1 MPKGDLYREFIPM
14 RRQQKSSAKAPAPA
28 PAALAA
34 AAVLGEKVELPQLVA
49 MGVGTAELEAL
60 FDGGFLTSVSA
71 SAARLSDKVDREKV
85 LAALAWSERRRLH
98 ERAAG
103 LLAARPERIA
113 EAAEHYLAACRY
125 AEARSLMVRVAE
137 KACAEK
143 DYDLALEVI
152 DRALSIWPADE
163 DREKRLQVLG
173 ELVRCAKNCRRHD
186 HAKRALLEILEMA
199 NGDARVTLETHQQM
213 ADLALLDEN
222 FAIARGHLEVAAT
235 AAEMTGSPETAARA
249 WFSLACFL
257 ADQARPRDGLAA
269 LKRAQKLA
277 GKRADPALLS
287 ELLGYEGLLNAMM
300 GKAKAGRELGE
311 QSLAV
316 AMEHNLARQAAI
328 AYRRMANICEYGSDY
343 AGQRDAHLQAIAIC
357 RRNGETDTENS
368 CLMCLSYVLFRTGE
382 WKRAL
387 DMARGVVR
395 EPDTHPG
402 LKSGAEGVLAMI
414 AAFRGEQR
422 GTLERLDETGRVL
435 RRYGVLLLEFHLLW
449 ARAFLIETNGD
460 RAAAASA
467 YLRLLDVWDQTDDC
481 HDVLPGAVS
490 AAAFFGDEGESRQV
504 ARITDILHA
513 VTTANDNQES
523 RAARLAVLGEAAAAG
538 GDWSAA
544 INHLTNAR
552 DGYDR
557 LGVPIEQAL
566 IRRRLVRALTAAG
579 REREAVAERE
589 AGAAIARRLGMR
601 PLLAMPAAQ
610 KTENTRK
617 AGNSLLTGRQHDIL
631 RLLAAGLTNKEA
643 ADRLHLSP
651 RTVEMHVAALLDR
664 LNCRTRTEAIRRA
677 GELHLL

>member
-1 MPKGDLYREFIPM
+1 MKNQGKQRREEAV
-14 RRQQKSSAKAPAPA
+14 RS
-28 PAALAA
+28 ALAA
-34 AAVLGEKVELPQLVA
+34 AAVLGESVDLPMLGA
-49 MGVGTAELEAL
+49 MGVATDALEAL
-60 FDGGFLTSVSA
+60 FDFGFLTAVTPSM
-71 SAARLSDKVDREKV
+71 ARLSDKVDRTAV
-85 LAALAWSERRRLH
+85 LAPLAWSERRRLH

-103 LLAARPERIA
+103 LLAARPDRMA
-113 EAAEHYLAACRY
+113 AAAEHYLAACLY
-125 AEARSLMVRVAE
+125 AEARSLMVREADN
-137 KACAEK
+137 ACAEK
-143 DYDLALEVI
+143 RYDRALDII
-152 DRALSIWPADE
+152 DRALAIWPADE

-173 ELVRCAKNCRRHD
+173 ELVRCARNCGRHD

-199 NGDARVTLETHQQM
+199 HGDARTTMETHQQM

-222 FAIARGHLEVAAT
+222 FAVARAHLDVAAT

-249 WFSLACFL
+249 WFSLTMFL
-257 ADQARPRDGLAA
+257 ADQARPRDA
-269 LKRAQKLA
+269 LIALHRARELA
-277 GKRADPALLS
+277 GEHADPALLS
-287 ELLGYEGLLNAMM
+287 ELLGYEGLLCAMT
-300 GKAKAGRELGE
+300 GKAEAARELGE

-343 AGQRDAHLQAIAIC
+343 AGQREAHLQAIAIC
-357 RRNGETDTENS
+357 RRNGESDTENS

-382 WKRAL
+382 WKRAQ

-395 EPDTHPG
+395 EPDAHPG
-402 LKSGAEGVLAMI
+402 LKSAAEGVLAMI

-449 ARAFLIETNGD
+449 ASAFLIEMNGD

-467 YLRLLDVWDQTDDC
+467 YLRLLDVWDQTEDC

-490 AAAFFGDEGESRQV
+490 AAAFFGDAGESRHL

-513 VTTANDNQES
+513 VVAANDNPES

-538 GDWSAA
+538 GDWGAA
-544 INHLTNAR
+544 INHLSGAR
-552 DGYDR
+552 EGYDH
-557 LGVPIEQAL
+557 LGIPIEQAL
-566 IRRRLVRALTAAG
+566 IRRRLARAFTAAG
-579 REREAVAERE
+579 REREAAAERE

-601 PLLAMPAAQ
+601 PLLAMPPAQ
-610 KTENTRK
+610 KAETSNK
-617 AGNSLLTGRQHDIL
+617 ARNSLLTSRQHDIL

-677 GELHLL
+677 GELRLLD

>member
-1 MPKGDLYREFIPM
+1 MKRP
-14 RRQQKSSAKAPAPA
+14 QKSSGPKPA

-34 AAVLGEKVELPQLVA
+34 AALLGGEVELPLLVA

-60 FDGGFLTSVSA
+60 FDGGFLTSVNA
-71 SAARLSDKVDREKV
+71 ATARLSKTVDRE
-85 LAALAWSERRRLH
+85 ALLESMAWSERRRLH

-103 LLAARPERIA
+103 LLAARPDRA
-113 EAAEHYLAACRY
+113 GEAAQHYLAACRY
-125 AEARSLMVRVAE
+125 AEARALMVKDAE
-137 KACAEK
+137 RACAEK
-143 DYDLALEVI
+143 DYDRALRII
-152 DRALSIWPADE
+152 DQALSIWPADE
-163 DREKRLQVLG
+163 DRDKRLQVLH
-173 ELVRCAKNCRRHD
+173 ELVRCAKNCRRQD
-186 HAKRALLEILEMA
+186 LAGRALLEILEMA
-199 NGDARVTLETHQQM
+199 KGDAKATMETHQQL

-222 FAIARGHLEVAAT
+222 FATARRHLEVAAT
-235 AAEMTGSPETAARA
+235 AAELTGSPETAARA
-249 WFSLACFL
+249 WFALACFL
-257 ADQARPRDGLAA
+257 ADQARPRDALTA
-269 LKRAQKLA
+269 LKRAQELA
-277 GKRADPALLS
+277 GEHVEPALLS

-300 GKAKAGRELGE
+300 GKAVAARELGE
-311 QSLAV
+311 QSLTL
-316 AMEHNLARQAAI
+316 AMEHSLARQAAI

-387 DMARGVVR
+387 NMARGVVR

-402 LKSGAEGVLAMI
+402 LKSGATGVLAMI

-422 GTLERLDETGRVL
+422 GTLNRLDETGRVL

-449 ARAFLIETNGD
+449 ARAFLIEANGD
-460 RAAAASA
+460 RAAAAAA
-467 YLRLLDVWDQTDDC
+467 YLRLLDVWDQTEDC

-490 AAAFFGDEGESRQV
+490 AAAFFSDEGESRHL
-504 ARITDILHA
+504 ARITDILHTVVA
-513 VTTANDNQES
+513 ANDNQES

-538 GDWSAA
+538 GDWVAA
-544 INHLTNAR
+544 INQLTGAR

-579 REREAVAERE
+579 REREAAVERK
-589 AGAAIARRLGMR
+589 AGHAIARRLGMR
-601 PLLAMPAAQ
+601 PLLAMPPAQ
-610 KTENTRK
+610 RTETSRK
-617 AGNSLLTGRQHDIL
+617 ERNSLLTGRQQDIL

-677 GELHLL
+677 GELRLL